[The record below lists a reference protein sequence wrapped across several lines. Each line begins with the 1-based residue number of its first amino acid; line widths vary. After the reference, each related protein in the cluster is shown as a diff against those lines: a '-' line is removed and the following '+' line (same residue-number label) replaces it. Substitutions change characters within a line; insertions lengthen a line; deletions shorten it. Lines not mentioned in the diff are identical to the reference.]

1 MQLWLDTI
9 DFNLIEDACGLGM
22 VSGVTT
28 NPSILAESNIAPE
41 TIIRNL
47 LDIQPGGVAVQ
58 TTETELPSIIKQAR
72 RIAKISDRIIIKI
85 PAINDGFRAIA
96 ALEKDGTS
104 TLATPIFE
112 TRQIVFA
119 GMLGATYA
127 APYVNRI
134 ESTTGNAFDVL
145 SDAQSVISSNRYR
158 TKIMAAAIR
167 TSEQFIRCAKIG
179 IGAITLPASVYIEL
193 FMSNPD
199 IDSSL
204 EKFNLAWA
212 ANDCTS
218 QSRLFCDD

>member
-9 DFNLIEDACGLGM
+9 EFNLIEDACGLGM

-104 TLATPIFE
+104 TLATTI
-112 TRQIVFA
+112 
-119 GMLGATYA
+119 
-127 APYVNRI
+127 
-134 ESTTGNAFDVL
+134 
-145 SDAQSVISSNRYR
+145 
-158 TKIMAAAIR
+158 
-167 TSEQFIRCAKIG
+167 
-179 IGAITLPASVYIEL
+179 
-193 FMSNPD
+193 
-199 IDSSL
+199 
-204 EKFNLAWA
+204 
-212 ANDCTS
+212 
-218 QSRLFCDD
+218 